1 MMKRI
6 TCLIMICVCI
16 LPFVSVSVS
25 ADVNIDDSIA
35 SAILIEAATGKV
47 LYEKDSD
54 TRHIPASVTKVM
66 TMLLIMEAIESG
78 ALSYDDMVT
87 ASANAAS
94 MGGSQVYLKEGE
106 QFSVT
111 EMLKSITMASA
122 NDACVA
128 MAEHIAGSEE
138 AFVDM
143 MNKKAVALGM
153 VNTNFENTNG
163 LDDTVTDHYTSARD
177 ISIMSRELI
186 NRYPEILDFTSVW
199 MDTVRD
205 GSFGLTN
212 TNRLVRFYKG
222 ANGLKTGST
231 SKAGFCISAS
241 AQRDD
246 MQLIAVI
253 MKAPSRDIRNE
264 AAKKLFDYGFA
275 SYGMLSYDEDVMKD
289 QYVKGGKT
297 DYTDFYIPP
306 YTDVLPKDRTTGVE
320 REIKLN
326 DNITAP
332 LAKGDTVG
340 KVTYKLDGEIIHE
353 DNIIA
358 SGDVDKMTYFG
369 LISRLLKSFIMV

>member
-1 MMKRI
+1 MKRFI
-6 TCLIMICVCI
+6 CI
-16 LPFVSVSVS
+16 LLTVMTLFSVTCVGVN
-25 ADVNIDDSIA
+25 ADVNIDETIA
-35 SAILIEAATGKV
+35 SAILIEASTGKV
-47 LYEKDSD
+47 LFERNPDD
-54 TRHIPASVTKVM
+54 MHIPASVTKVM
-66 TMLLIMEAIESG
+66 TMLLIMEAIADG
-78 ALSYDDMVT
+78 RLSYEDTVT

-106 QFSVT
+106 QFTVKD
-111 EMLKSITMASA
+111 MLKAITMASA

-138 AFVDM
+138 SFVNM
-143 MNKKAVALGM
+143 MNEKAAELGM

-177 ISIMSRELI
+177 IALMSRELI
-186 NRYPEILDFTSVW
+186 NRFPEILDFTSVW
-199 MDTVRD
+199 MDTLRN

-241 AQRDD
+241 AKRDG

-275 SYGMLSYDEDVMKD
+275 TFGTVSFDEEIIGKR
-289 QYVKGGKT
+289 YVKGGQK
-297 DYTDFYIPP
+297 DYTDIVIPL
-306 YTDVLPKDRTTGVE
+306 YKDVLPKEKIPLIKREVE
-320 REIKLN
+320 IM

-332 LAKGDTVG
+332 LMQGDALG
-340 KVTYKLDGEIIHE
+340 KVTYTVDGETIHE
-353 DNIIA
+353 ENIVAHGSI
-358 SGDVDKMTYFG
+358 SKITYFG
-369 LISRLLKSFIMV
+369 TISKIFMSLIMV

>member
-1 MMKRI
+1 MKRV
-6 TCLIMICVCI
+6 TCLIMICMCMFAMMNVY
-16 LPFVSVSVS
+16 VS

-35 SAILIEAATGKV
+35 SAILIEATTGKV
-47 LYEKDSD
+47 LYEKDAD
-54 TRHIPASVTKVM
+54 ATHIPASVTKVM

-78 ALSYDDMVT
+78 ELSYDDMVT

-111 EMLKSITMASA
+111 DMLKSITMASA

-143 MNKKAVALGM
+143 MNKKAETLGM

-241 AQRDD
+241 AKRDD

-297 DYTDFYIPP
+297 DYTDFYISP

-332 LAKGDTVG
+332 LAKGDVVG
-340 KVTYKLDGEIIHE
+340 KVTYTLDGEIIHE

-358 SGDVDKMTYFG
+358 SCGVDKMTYFG

>member
-1 MMKRI
+1 MKR
-6 TCLIMICVCI
+6 LICTALICICV
-16 LPFVSVSVS
+16 LPCFTVGIS
-25 ADVNIDDSIA
+25 ADVAIDDSIA
-35 SAILIEAATGKV
+35 SAILIEASTGKI
-47 LYEKDSD
+47 LFEKEAD
-54 TRHIPASVTKVM
+54 TKHIPASVTKIM
-66 TMLLIMEAIESG
+66 TLLLIMESIDSG
-78 ALSYDDMVT
+78 NLSYDDLVT

-106 QFSVT
+106 QFTVKD
-111 EMLKSITMASA
+111 MLKSITMASA

-138 AFVDM
+138 SFVDM
-143 MNKKAVALGM
+143 MNDKAEALGM

-163 LDDTVTDHYTSARD
+163 LDDTVTNHYTSARD

-186 NRYPEILDFTSVW
+186 NRFPEILEFTSVW
-199 MDTVRD
+199 MDSVRD

-241 AQRDD
+241 AKRDD

-275 SYGMLSYDEDVMKD
+275 TYSMLIYDEE
-289 QYVKGGKT
+289 YLLNRYIKGGKT
-297 DYTDFYIPP
+297 DYTDFYIPG
-306 YTDVLPKDRTTGVE
+306 YTDVVSKESASSIERKVE
-320 REIKLN
+320 VDKKIS
-326 DNITAP
+326 AP
-332 LAKGDTVG
+332 LAKGDKVG
-340 KVTYKLDGEIIHE
+340 IVSYTLNGEVIHE
-353 DNIIA
+353 DDIIVA
-358 SGDVDKMTYFG
+358 SGVEKMTYFG
-369 LISRLLKSFIMV
+369 LISRLLQSFVMV

>member
-1 MMKRI
+1 MMKRYVCFI
-6 TCLIMICVCI
+6 VALICVI
-16 LPFVSVSVS
+16 YVMPISVN
-25 ADVNIDDSIA
+25 ADVSIDESI
-35 SAILIEAATGKV
+35 SSVILIESATGKT
-47 LYEKDSD
+47 LYEREAD
-54 TRHIPASVTKVM
+54 TKHIPASVTKVM
-66 TMLLIMEAIESG
+66 TMLLIMEAIEAG
-78 ALSYDDMVT
+78 TLSYDDMIS

-111 EMLKSITMASA
+111 DMLKSITMASA

-138 AFVDM
+138 AFVAM
-143 MNKKAVALGM
+143 MNDKAKQLGM

-163 LDDTVTDHYTSARD
+163 LDDTVTNHYTSARD
-177 ISIMSRELI
+177 IALMSRELI
-186 NRYPEILDFTSVW
+186 NRFPEILDFTSVW
-199 MDTVRD
+199 MDSVRD

-241 AQRDD
+241 AKRDD

-275 SYGMLSYDEDVMKD
+275 NYGMLSYDEEILTE
-289 QYVKGGKT
+289 QYVKNGEC
-297 DYTDFYIPP
+297 DYTDYYIPN
-306 YTDVLPKDRTTGVE
+306 YTDVLAKDKTALVE
-320 REIKLN
+320 RAVRLK
-326 DNITAP
+326 DNVKAP
-332 LAKGDTVG
+332 LRKGDVVG
-340 KVTYKLDGEIIHE
+340 KVIYSINGEAVHE
-353 DNIIA
+353 DNIVA
-358 SGDVDKMTYFG
+358 SCDVLKTTYFG

>member
-1 MMKRI
+1 MMKKI
-6 TCLIMICVCI
+6 LCLIMTCICIFLYLSAGVN
-16 LPFVSVSVS
+16 
-25 ADVNIDDSIA
+25 ADVVIDDSIA
-35 SAILIEAATGKV
+35 SVILIEASTGKV
-47 LYEKDSD
+47 LYERDPD
-54 TRHIPASVTKVM
+54 TKHIPASVTKVM
-66 TMLLIMEAIESG
+66 TMLLIMEAIEAG
-78 ALSYDDMVT
+78 NLSYDDMIT

-111 EMLKSITMASA
+111 DMLKSITMASA

-138 AFVDM
+138 AFVSM
-143 MNKKAVALGM
+143 MNNKAKQLGM

-163 LDDTVTDHYTSARD
+163 LDDTVTNHYTSARD
-177 ISIMSRELI
+177 IALMSRELI
-186 NRYPEILDFTSVW
+186 NRFPEILDFTSVW
-199 MDTVRD
+199 MDSVRD

-241 AQRDD
+241 AKRND

-253 MKAPSRDIRNE
+253 MKAPNRDTRNE

-275 SYGMLSYDEDVMKD
+275 SYGTVSFDSDIMGE
-289 QYVKGGKT
+289 QYVRGGEK
-297 DYTDFYIPP
+297 DYTDFNIPS
-306 YTDVLPKDRTTGVE
+306 YTDVLPKDKISLMERTV
-320 REIKLN
+320 KLN
-326 DNITAP
+326 DKIQAP
-332 LAKGDTVG
+332 LNKGDSVG

-353 DNIIA
+353 DDIIA
-358 SGDVDKMTYFG
+358 CCDVDKITYFG
-369 LISRLLKSFIMV
+369 LISRLFKAFIMV

>member
-1 MMKRI
+1 MIKR
-6 TCLIMICVCI
+6 T
-16 LPFVSVSVS
+16 VSVIIICIYLLFTLAFGLS
-25 ADVNIDDSIA
+25 ADVNIDENIA
-35 SAILIEAATGKV
+35 AAILIESTTGKV
-47 LYEKDSD
+47 LYEKNADEK
-54 TRHIPASVTKVM
+54 HIPASVTKVM

-78 ALSYDDMVT
+78 SICYDDMVT

-111 EMLKSITMASA
+111 DMLKSITMASA

-138 AFVDM
+138 AFVTM
-143 MNKKAVALGM
+143 MNDKAKQLGM

-163 LDDTVTDHYTSARD
+163 LDDTVTNHYTSAHD
-177 ISIMSRELI
+177 IALMSRELI
-186 NRYPEILDFTSVW
+186 NRFPEILDYTSVW
-199 MDTVRD
+199 MDSVRD

-241 AQRDD
+241 AKRNN

-253 MKAPSRDIRNE
+253 MKAPTRDIRNE

-275 SYGMLSYDEDVMKD
+275 SYSMLFYDEEVLKAR
-289 QYVKGGKT
+289 YVKGGTQDRT
-297 DYTDFYIPP
+297 DFFIPSYTDI
-306 YTDVLPKDRTTGVE
+306 LIKENNSSVE
-320 REIKLN
+320 RKIEIN
-326 DNITAP
+326 ENIRAP
-332 LAKGDTVG
+332 LQKGDKVG
-340 KVTYKLDGEIIHE
+340 KVTYTLDGEMIHE

-358 SGDVDKMTYFG
+358 TCDVNKMTYFG
-369 LISRLLKSFIMV
+369 LISRLLHSFIMI